1 MSKESD
7 TDLPS
12 LISESSDTVED
23 ATQQPSH
30 ARVAPVLPP
39 PTATKVN
46 KLCHRH
52 SNIEVTLDGKELWDE
67 FYRRGTEMIVNRS
80 GR

>member
-1 MSKESD
+1 MSEESD

-23 ATQQPSH
+23 AAQQPSH

-39 PTATKVN
+39 PTA
-46 KLCHRH
+46 KLCDRH

-67 FYRRGTEMIVNRS
+67 FYRRGTEMIVTPS

>member
-1 MSKESD
+1 MSKERD

-23 ATQQPSH
+23 AAQQPQ
-30 ARVAPVLPP
+30 VAPVLPP

>member
-23 ATQQPSH
+23 A
-30 ARVAPVLPP
+30 VL

>member
-23 ATQQPSH
+23 AAQQP
-30 ARVAPVLPP
+30 PVLPP

-46 KLCHRH
+46 KLCDRH

-67 FYRRGTEMIVNRS
+67 FYRRGTEMIVTRS
-80 GR
+80 GRYI

>member
-1 MSKESD
+1 MSKKSD

-12 LISESSDTVED
+12 LITDISESSDTVED
-23 ATQQPSH
+23 AAQQPSH
-30 ARVAPVLPP
+30 ARVGPVLPP
-39 PTATKVN
+39 PTVN
-46 KLCHRH
+46 KLCDRH

-67 FYRRGTEMIVNRS
+67 FYRRGTEMLVTPS

>member
-1 MSKESD
+1 MSEESN

-12 LISESSDTVED
+12 LFSESSDTVED
-23 ATQQPSH
+23 VVQQPSH
-30 ARVAPVLPP
+30 ARVAPVLSP

-46 KLCHRH
+46 KLCDRH

>member
-12 LISESSDTVED
+12 LISESSDT
-23 ATQQPSH
+23 AAQQPSH

-46 KLCHRH
+46 KLCDRH

-67 FYRRGTEMIVNRS
+67 FYRRGTEMIVTPS